1 MEIIEREEEKY
12 RERRIKLVFGLWRL
26 VSKVFEGKELE
37 NVDIRSI

>member
-12 RERRIKLVFGLWRL
+12 RERRIKLVVGLWRL